1 MYFRSKN
8 QDGFT
13 LIELIVIIVL
23 LAIIAA
29 VAIPRLG
36 DVTSMKA
43 AATAEKI
50 KSDIRYAQELAMTQ
64 NRSYRVYFNTS
75 PAPASGYA
83 VVNNANG
90 NGTWGEAGEFA
101 PDPSGK
107 GNLSVTLNSGDYA
120 GVTVS
125 TPAGGYIEFNSL
137 GRPTVGGGVTITVLP
152 GGYNL
157 TISSETGAV
166 N

>member
-1 MYFRSKN
+1 MKN
-8 QDGFT
+8 QHGFT
-13 LIELIVIIVL
+13 LIELVVIIIV

-36 DVTSMKA
+36 DVTSMKSGA
-43 AATAEKI
+43 AAEKI

-64 NRSYRVYFNTS
+64 NRSYRVYFNAS

-83 VVNNANG
+83 VVNDADGDG
-90 NGTWGEAGEFA
+90 NWGEAGEFA
-101 PDPSGK
+101 PDPTGK

-120 GVTVS
+120 GVTAS
-125 TPAGGYIEFNSL
+125 LSAGSYISFNSL
-137 GRPTVGGGVTITVLP
+137 GRPTTGGGVSIQVEANTVP
-152 GGYNL
+152 V
-157 TISSETGAV
+157 TTFTVTSETGAV

>member
-1 MYFRSKN
+1 MKN
-8 QDGFT
+8 QHGFT
-13 LIELIVIIVL
+13 LIELVIIIVL
-23 LAIIAA
+23 LAILAA
-29 VAIPRLG
+29 VAIPRMG
-36 DVTSMKA
+36 DVASTKA

-64 NRSYRVYFNTS
+64 NRSYRVYFNAS

-83 VVNNANG
+83 VVNDANN

-101 PDPSGK
+101 PDPTGK

-120 GVTVS
+120 GVTASSSVN
-125 TPAGGYIEFNSL
+125 PIEFNSL
-137 GRPTVGGGVTITVLP
+137 GRPTGGATTITVSP
-152 GGYNL
+152 GSY
-157 TISSETGAV
+157 TITIFAETGAV

>member
-1 MYFRSKN
+1 MKN
-8 QDGFT
+8 QHGFT
-13 LIELIVIIVL
+13 LIELVIIIVL

-29 VAIPRLG
+29 VAIPRMG

-64 NRSYRVYFNTS
+64 NRSYRVYFNGA

-83 VVNNANG
+83 VVYDTSGGAWTSFG
-90 NGTWGEAGEFA
+90 YAQ
-101 PDPSGK
+101 DPTGK

-120 GVTVS
+120 GVTAS
-125 TPAGGYIEFNSL
+125 ITAGADPIEFNSL
-137 GRPTVGGGVTITVLP
+137 GRPAGGATTVTVSP
-152 GGYNL
+152 NGSI
-157 TISSETGAV
+157 TISAETGAV

>member
-1 MYFRSKN
+1 MRYFQAKN
-8 QDGFT
+8 QQGFT
-13 LIELIVIIVL
+13 LIELIAIIIV

-36 DVTSMKA
+36 DVTSMKSG
-43 AATAEKI
+43 ATAEKL

-64 NRSYRVYFNTS
+64 NRRYRVYFNTA

-83 VVNNANG
+83 VVNDANG
-90 NGTWGEAGEFA
+90 NGNWGEAGEFA

-107 GNLSVTLNSGDYA
+107 GDLTVTLNSGDYA
-120 GVTVS
+120 GVTASSSVN
-125 TPAGGYIEFNSL
+125 PIEFNSL
-137 GRPTVGGGVTITVLP
+137 GRPTGGAATITVSP
-152 GGYNL
+152 GSY
-157 TISSETGAV
+157 TITIAAETGAV

>member
-1 MYFRSKN
+1 MKN
-8 QDGFT
+8 QHGFT
-13 LIELIVIIVL
+13 LIELIIIIVL
-23 LAIIAA
+23 LAIMAA
-29 VAIPRLG
+29 VAIPRMG
-36 DVTSMKA
+36 DVTAMKA
-43 AATAEKI
+43 AATAEKL

-120 GVTVS
+120 GVTASSSVN
-125 TPAGGYIEFNSL
+125 PIEFNSL
-137 GRPTVGGGVTITVLP
+137 GRPTGGATTITVSP
-152 GGYNL
+152 GSYTI
-157 TISSETGAV
+157 TISAETGAV
-166 N
+166 Q